1 MEVINK
7 IRNILRTEGITLRKS
22 FEYCIA
28 FIVIRLFDKNISQKL
43 NISHTFDE
51 LSNLDKDNLYKNICK
66 LIPQL
71 IYKLNMNFLRD
82 FKLSTDNLYK
92 IFTLLKN
99 LDSHELNEKYDII
112 GTIYELYI
120 KTGSNSGRDL
130 GQFFTNRLIIE
141 YMIKLV
147 EPQLNET
154 ICDPTMGTGG
164 FLTMAVKYLNN
175 KYNINWSVYKNKIFG
190 YDIDS
195 DVKDLAFLNL
205 FLETGE
211 KFETL
216 YQQDVL
222 SQGLKHKYKI
232 ILSNEPM
239 GVKSSYNL
247 CCENIKQLG
256 IKTNKCESLF
266 LQLFSQQLD
275 TDGRCCII
283 VPDGFLFSQFQLQ
296 TRKWLINNFNLK
308 KVISIDG
315 EFFINTNIKTSII
328 YFINNGKT
336 TNIEFCKLTSNLK
349 ENKITTVTINNLTS
363 DYNLLYENYI
373 FNGNINHHIKF
384 YKLNDI
390 CHFLPKS
397 KKNASYGKNVGIYP
411 FFCSSKKIKYCDNYD
426 YDTES
431 IIIGTG
437 GFANIK
443 FGTKFSCS
451 NHNEVITSKDNNILN
466 KYIYYYLENNIDIL
480 EKGFHGS
487 CIKNLSKEYIKNICI
502 PFVNLNIQS
511 KIIENLDLISKSTMI
526 SNNLINLYK
535 KQIKYLIS
543 IFTQH
548 KDKIKLSSLCNLK
561 RGSNFVQT
569 NNGYRIIQI
578 TNIKNGKIVF
588 LDKDSYTDN
597 LKDKYVLFKDDF
609 IIALVG
615 EYAGKIGLYDDN
627 KIVMIS
633 NGVAKF
639 TNFNLQYIFPKYLYY
654 YLRQKERII
663 NHKAHGTCQPNITPS
678 DILLL
683 NIPIISKENQK
694 FLISYCDKIVT
705 LVDKLDG
712 NIKFNQQKAKLIIHK
727 ELK

>member
-28 FIVIRLFDKNISQKL
+28 FIVIRLFDKIISQKL

-175 KYNINWSVYKNKIFG
+175 KYNINWSVYKNLLFG
-190 YDIDS
+190 YDIDQ

-222 SQGLKHKYKI
+222 FQGLKHKYKI

-239 GVKSSYNL
+239 GVKSTYNS

-266 LQLFSQQLD
+266 LQLFTQHLD
-275 TDGRCCII
+275 TDGRCCVI
-283 VPDGFLFSQFQLQ
+283 VSNGFLSSDGHQK
-296 TRKWLINNFNLK
+296 TREYIINNFNLQ
-308 KVISIDG
+308 KVISLNSG
-315 EFFINTNIKTSII
+315 FFINTNVKTSIL

-336 TNIEFCKLTSNLK
+336 SNIEFYELTSELK
-349 ENKITTVTINNLTS
+349 ENK
-363 DYNLLYENYI
+363 LLYINIVNLNSNYSLLYKDYI
-373 FNGNINHHIKF
+373 IKYSSLYQNKY
-384 YKLNDI
+384 YKINDI
-390 CHFLPKS
+390 CTFLPKS
-397 KKNASYGKNVGIYP
+397 KYDISCGKNKGLYP
-411 FFCSSKKIKYCDNYD
+411 FFTCSIKNHKYIDHPEFVQEALILNSVNGLGKCNIYYSSAYSLSNGAIHFRSNVD
-426 YDTES
+426 
-431 IIIGTG
+431 
-437 GFANIK
+437 NIK
-443 FGTKFSCS
+443 T
-451 NHNEVITSKDNNILN
+451 
-466 KYIYYYLENNIDIL
+466 
-480 EKGFHGS
+480 
-487 CIKNLSKEYIKNICI
+487 
-502 PFVNLNIQS
+502 
-511 KIIENLDLISKSTMI
+511 
-526 SNNLINLYK
+526 
-535 KQIKYLIS
+535 
-543 IFTQH
+543 
-548 KDKIKLSSLCNLK
+548 
-561 RGSNFVQT
+561 
-569 NNGYRIIQI
+569 
-578 TNIKNGKIVF
+578 
-588 LDKDSYTDN
+588 
-597 LKDKYVLFKDDF
+597 
-609 IIALVG
+609 
-615 EYAGKIGLYDDN
+615 
-627 KIVMIS
+627 
-633 NGVAKF
+633 
-639 TNFNLQYIFPKYLYY
+639 KYLYY
-654 YLRQKERII
+654 YLKCNINILENGFKGTLQKTISQEYIKNLYIPVPLISKQQKII
-663 NHKAHGTCQPNITPS
+663 NI
-678 DILLL
+678 
-683 NIPIISKENQK
+683 
-694 FLISYCDKIVT
+694 
-705 LVDKLDG
+705 
-712 NIKFNQQKAKLIIHK
+712 
-727 ELK
+727 